1 MGEQTTKSVGDIFR
15 RFGDAYRSAHKV
27 SPGHRKVMR
36 AIERCRTAA
45 LGGHVEQCPEC
56 GYKRVLYNSCR
67 NRHCPTCQTGARERW
82 LYKRKQEVLPIVYY
96 HVVFTVPG
104 ELNALMLRN
113 KRVCYDLLFRSA
125 SETLLDLCRDP
136 KHMGGRPGIMALLHT
151 WGQTMMDHPHLHCL
165 VTGGGVSND
174 GVRWVLPRKTNQKR
188 SFFIH
193 VNVISAL
200 FKGKFLAY
208 LQEAYKDRSLYLGG
222 KIESLQKEDAFKAFK
237 KSLYAKD
244 WVTWCRDVYRKPEK
258 VIDYL
263 GRYTHRVAISNYRIQ
278 SVDDETATFSYKDYQ
293 DKDRRKLMRLSVEEF
308 IRRFLLHVL
317 PHGYYRI
324 RYYGLFSN
332 RNRKKNLEWCRRLL
346 KAAKQE
352 EKPFDLLDA
361 IYELT
366 GLDLSRCPQCQV
378 GEMRI
383 VKHLEPVYQPP

>member
-1 MGEQTTKSVGDIFR
+1 MSEQTKKSVGGLFR
-15 RFGDAYRSAHKV
+15 RFGDAYRSTHRL
-27 SPGHRKVMR
+27 PLGHLKVMR
-36 AIERCRTAA
+36 AIERCRTPA
-45 LGGHVEQCPEC
+45 LGGHIEQCTAC
-56 GYKRVLYNSCR
+56 GYKHTLFHSCR

-82 LYKRKQEVLPIVYY
+82 LYKRKQEVLPVVYY
-96 HVVFTVPG
+96 HVVFTVPC
-104 ELNALMLRN
+104 ELNDLMLRN

-136 KHMGGRPGIMALLHT
+136 KHMGGRPGIMAILHT
-151 WGQTMMDHPHLHCL
+151 WGQTLMDHPHLHCL

-174 GVRWVLPRKTNQKR
+174 GVRWVAPRKTNQKR

-200 FKGKFLAY
+200 FKGKFLAC
-208 LQEAYKDRSLYLGG
+208 LQEAYKNRSLYLGG

-237 KSLYAKD
+237 KNLYAKE
-244 WVTWCRDVYRKPEK
+244 WVTFCRDVYRKPEQ

-278 SVDDETATFSYKDYQ
+278 SVDDETVAFSYKDYQ
-293 DKDRRKLMRLSVEEF
+293 DKDRRKQMTLSIEEF

-332 RNRKKNLEWCRRLL
+332 RNRKQNIEWCRRLL
-346 KAAKQE
+346 GAAKRE
-352 EKPFDLLDA
+352 DKPFDLLDA
-361 IYELT
+361 IFELT
-366 GLDLSRCPQCQV
+366 GVDVSRCPHCEK

>member
-1 MGEQTTKSVGDIFR
+1 MSEPNGKSMGDIFR
-15 RFGDAYRSAHKV
+15 RFGDAYRATHRLPLAHLKV
-27 SPGHRKVMR
+27 LR
-36 AIERCRTAA
+36 AIERCRTPA

-56 GYKRVLYNSCR
+56 GWSRIMYNSCR

-82 LYKRKQEVLPIVYY
+82 LYKRRQEVLPIVYY
-96 HVVFTVPG
+96 HVVFTVPC
-104 ELNALMLRN
+104 ELNDLMLRN

-136 KHMGGRPGIMALLHT
+136 KHMGGRPGVMAILHT
-151 WGQTMMDHPHLHCL
+151 WGQTLTDHPHLHCL

-174 GVRWVLPRKTNQKR
+174 GERWVSPRKTNQKR
-188 SFFIH
+188 S
-193 VNVISAL
+193 L
-200 FKGKFLAY
+200 K
-208 LQEAYKDRSLYLGG
+208 
-222 KIESLQKEDAFKAFK
+222 KEDAFQTFK
-237 KSLYAKD
+237 KSLYAKE
-244 WVTWCRDVYRKPEK
+244 WVTWCRDVYRKPEQ

-278 SVDDETATFSYKDYQ
+278 SVEKETVAFSYKDYQ
-293 DKDRRKLMRLSVEEF
+293 DKDRRKQMTLSVDEF

-332 RNRKKNLEWCRRLL
+332 RNKKKNIERCRRLL
-346 KAAKQE
+346 GAAKRE

-361 IYELT
+361 IFEMT
-366 GLDLSRCPQCQV
+366 GIDLSRCPNCQV

-383 VKHLEPVYQPP
+383 VKHLEPMYQPP